1 VNYKIVSLLSL
12 HTPKYCIILEKTSV
26 LFTDAVLNY
35 LNRFG
40 YFPAQVEGER
50 GGSLVAAANG
60 VPAALKNLQKMAGKI
75 DTGAR
80 CNSTH
85 QNA

>member
-1 VNYKIVSLLSL
+1 M
-12 HTPKYCIILEKTSV
+12 

-50 GGSLVAAANG
+50 GGSLVVAANG
-60 VPAALKNLQKMAGKI
+60 VSAALKNLQKMAGKH
-75 DTGAR
+75 GVK
-80 CNSTH
+80 
-85 QNA
+85 